1 MIERQTNNR
10 TIVKNTFFLYFR
22 MMFTMLVTL
31 YTSRV
36 ILQMLG
42 VNDYGIYQT
51 VGGVAV
57 ILSFISTALSSG
69 SSRFLT
75 YELGKKDEDKLRRT
89 FSTVLAMHL
98 ILAFFIF
105 LLAET
110 IGLWFVYNKLQIPT
124 ERMGAAVFAYH
135 FSILTVLAMFFQV
148 PFNASIISH
157 EKMNVYAYL
166 SIIETV
172 LKLLIVYLL
181 AISDWDKLKLYAIFL
196 CTLQIGI
203 TWFYRNY
210 CTRNFVE
217 IRSKCSIDR
226 AIIKDVLNYSGW
238 NLWSSASIAL
248 NNQGAT
254 ILINVFFSPA
264 IVTARAIAN
273 QVNMAANQFVQ
284 NFRIAVNPQIV
295 KRYAAED
302 YQGSKDLLCSSTK
315 YSYFMM
321 LALCL
326 PICLVT
332 EPLLRLWLGIVPD
345 YTVIFLQLTLVTS
358 LFQVFDTSF
367 YTALYAKGRIKE
379 NALISPLI
387 GFLVFPIVYL
397 LFKSG
402 YTPVVLAWALLAC
415 YVLLGLVVKPILII
429 KIVGYTWR
437 DTMKV
442 FMPCFK
448 VTILAIPLPL
458 VIYVFGNKLG
468 LNEIYYN
475 LTLILVSLFCVIL
488 SVWIIGINKEMKSKL
503 FSSILKK
510 IRSKK

>member
-1 MIERQTNNR
+1 ME
-10 TIVKNTFFLYFR
+10 
-22 MMFTMLVTL
+22 
-31 YTSRV
+31 
-36 ILQMLG
+36 
-42 VNDYGIYQT
+42 
-51 VGGVAV
+51 
-57 ILSFISTALSSG
+57 
-69 SSRFLT
+69 
-75 YELGKKDEDKLRRT
+75 
-89 FSTVLAMHL
+89 
-98 ILAFFIF
+98 
-105 LLAET
+105 
-110 IGLWFVYNKLQIPT
+110 
-124 ERMGAAVFAYH
+124 
-135 FSILTVLAMFFQV
+135 
-148 PFNASIISH
+148 
-157 EKMNVYAYL
+157 
-166 SIIETV
+166 
-172 LKLLIVYLL
+172 
-181 AISDWDKLKLYAIFL
+181 ISDWDKLKLYAIFL

-217 IRSKCSIDR
+217 TRSKCSIDR

-437 DTMKV
+437 DIMKV

-503 FSSILKK
+503 FSLILKK